1 VNVKT
6 AARLFAAIILAAICA
21 ATSARAETKIRF
33 CLDWIPGSV
42 HSPFFIALYKGY
54 YKAEGLDVQID
65 RGKGSVGL
73 VQQIAAGV
81 YDIGFP
87 DISVLEEFDARNPD
101 KAFPIVMMGFE
112 QAPAAVV
119 FLMSGPI

>member
-1 VNVKT
+1 MKQIGRLALLAV
-6 AARLFAAIILAAICA
+6 AAVLCVASIGA
-21 ATSARAETKIRF
+21 ARAETKVRF
-33 CLDWIPGSV
+33 SLDWIPGSV
-42 HSPFFIALYKGY
+42 HAPFFIAYYKGY
-54 YKAEGLDVQID
+54 YKDEGLDVQID

-101 KAFPIVMMGFE
+101 KAFPIVMMGYE
-112 QAPAAVV
+112 QAPAA
-119 FLMSGPI
+119 